1 MTDQLDLFPVD
12 DYADR
17 YYFNPTS
24 TRTKRPIKSKEPKP
38 CHFLNGLPKPPR
50 LGSTNL

>member
-12 DYADR
+12 DYTDR

-24 TRTKRPIKSKEPKP
+24 TRTKRPIKRAAIPAKDTAAQT
-38 CHFLNGLPKPPR
+38 
-50 LGSTNL
+50 STN

>member
-1 MTDQLDLFPVD
+1 MTDQLDLFPVE

-24 TRTKRPIKSKEPKP
+24 TRTKRPTKKGAARSKLAPQTS
-38 CHFLNGLPKPPR
+38 NVN
-50 LGSTNL
+50 TI